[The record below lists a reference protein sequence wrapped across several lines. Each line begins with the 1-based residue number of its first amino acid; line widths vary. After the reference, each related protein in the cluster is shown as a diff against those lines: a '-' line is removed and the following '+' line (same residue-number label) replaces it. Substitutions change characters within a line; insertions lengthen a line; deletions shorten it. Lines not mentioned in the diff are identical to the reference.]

1 MAYLVILASMPTE
14 KVAEIAAPQD
24 IGKFASR
31 VALCSHLVTEFCPAI
46 AGALDGGVPL
56 VTKMWHPVRGPA
68 VYAPEV
74 VPLALARLEAVVR
87 DRSSLPVDY
96 AEWTVTELSRAVEL
110 YRHASERGEA
120 VVSMLDLT
128 RSESRR

>member
-1 MAYLVILASMPTE
+1 MAYLVIMASMPKE

-24 IGKFASR
+24 IGIFASR
-31 VALCSHLVTEFCPAI
+31 TAFCSHLVTEFCPAV
-46 AGALDGGVPL
+46 AEALDGGVPL

-87 DRSSLPVDY
+87 DRSSMPVDY
-96 AEWTVTELSRAVEL
+96 AEWTATELSRAVEL
-110 YRHASERGEA
+110 YRHASEHGEA
-120 VVSMLDLT
+120 VISMLDLT
-128 RSESRR
+128 RSERRR